1 MKVTIDDRTAFVVN
15 CLNAIVTLVIPNTK
29 HREKKIKSITFYFQ
43 GFVWINSQNFKTI
56 NHIVK
61 FSRLKEKS

>member
-29 HREKKIKSITFYFQ
+29 LREKKNQISNILLSGFKPSI
-43 GFVWINSQNFKTI
+43 I
-56 NHIVK
+56 
-61 FSRLKEKS
+61 